1 MTALDDLS
9 AALRSATDTVGA
21 CVVGVNRI
29 GSGLVI
35 SEGLVLT
42 NAHNL
47 RGEQL
52 FVSMARGEE
61 RPASLRAAD
70 PDEDLAV
77 LEADAGTPV
86 TAWSDQ
92 PVSIGQVV
100 IALGA
105 RTSGEIRPT
114 AGTVS
119 AVSRS
124 FRGPRGRRI
133 AGGFEHTSPL
143 GRGSSGGPV
152 LDLSGAVVGLNTHRL
167 GEGFYLALP
176 TDAALRR
183 RVESLAAGR
192 TPRHRRLGAAVAP
205 PRAARHL
212 RAAAGLPEVDGVLV
226 RAVEEGSPA
235 ERAGLKRGDVL
246 VSADGSPLRSVDD
259 LHAAL
264 AKDGP
269 ALELAVVRATEELTV
284 RVEFPGS

>member
-1 MTALDDLS
+1 MALLDDLS
-9 AALRSATDTVGA
+9 AALRSATDTVGP

-29 GSGLVI
+29 GSGLVV

-47 RGEQL
+47 RGEQP
-52 FVSMARGEE
+52 FVSVAGAGE
-61 RPASLRAAD
+61 RPARLRGAN

-77 LEADAGTPV
+77 LEVDAGTPAA
-86 TAWSDQ
+86 TWSDQ
-92 PVSIGQVV
+92 PVSLGQVV

-105 RTSGEIRPT
+105 RSSGEVRPT

-119 AVSRS
+119 AVDRS

-133 AGGFEHTSPL
+133 AGGFEHTAPL

-152 LDLSGAVVGLNTHRL
+152 LDLGGAVVGLNTHRL

-192 TPRHRRLGAAVAP
+192 APRRRRLGAAVAP

-235 ERAGLKRGDVL
+235 GRAGLRRGDVL
-246 VSADGSPLRSVDD
+246 VSADGAPLCSIDD

-264 AKDGP
+264 TADGP

-284 RVEFPGS
+284 RVEFPG